1 MKAVFSGFCGLELDL
16 DSIENV
22 KENQILVKVSVGTF
36 QNKIFQLLD
45 FWEIKQANNNNKK
58 IQPPSIFS
66 KIFFNK
72 FDIMLLGIFFLQNE
86 TWSISHLNFSGNSYL
101 WDDENHCYTCG
112 YLISDL
118 QRNEGWHLTGSALH
132 SET

>member
-58 IQPPSIFS
+58 NPTPKYF
-66 KIFFNK
+66 
-72 FDIMLLGIFFLQNE
+72 
-86 TWSISHLNFSGNSYL
+86 
-101 WDDENHCYTCG
+101 
-112 YLISDL
+112 
-118 QRNEGWHLTGSALH
+118 
-132 SET
+132 